1 MQILTAFIELVHQRL
16 AEALDLVRPTR
27 KRGVRD
33 DDVDVVAL
41 RFPSSIPTYPGRQ

>member
-1 MQILTAFIELVHQRL
+1 
-16 AEALDLVRPTR
+16 
-27 KRGVRD
+27 VRD